1 MFIIIRFPTVFS
13 LKIKFIWEN
22 YQFKFLISFC
32 RPVTKETFF
41 ISCEYDVVCLTLG
54 TNISSHGHK
63 QWACIQSE
71 RRHLGVNEF
80 TFFRPLIGRLLSK
93 STFFGWWSQ
102 LVHPYR
108 YHSTLKQPFLDFT
121 YWGWRS
127 NQIIDSNSGRFHLR
141 IESRRF
147 FVVMQ
152 LFSVVQM
159 SE

>member
-80 TFFRPLIGRLLSK
+80 TFFPASD
-93 STFFGWWSQ
+93 W
-102 LVHPYR
+102 
-108 YHSTLKQPFLDFT
+108 
-121 YWGWRS
+121 
-127 NQIIDSNSGRFHLR
+127 
-141 IESRRF
+141 
-147 FVVMQ
+147 
-152 LFSVVQM
+152 SVVVKVNFFWLM
-159 SE
+159 EPTCSPLSLSLHAKTTVLGFYLLRLEIKSNNRF